1 MCPHIQGNMLHDP
14 MAISVFN
21 PRSLTKNTN
30 NFPNESNDASSVF
43 TTKRQISSFDLNPN
57 FSFCWKFDWAY
68 EMTDCCLCLFI
79 SYWQQKTETNDAILK
94 KVAASDAVS
103 DANKDAPVESLIKH
117 PLQNS
122 WTLWYYDQEKG
133 KTWEQ
138 CQHQITTFDTV
149 EDFWSLYNHIKLP
162 TEIKSGNDY
171 SLFKNNIRPMWED
184 EQNKNGGRW
193 VISLQKFYR
202 HTELDKLWLEVILC
216 LIGEAFDYSE
226 DICGAVVNV
235 RQNRHKI
242 G

>member
-1 MCPHIQGNMLHDP
+1 MIVIGYFCGFIYL
-14 MAISVFN
+14 
-21 PRSLTKNTN
+21 
-30 NFPNESNDASSVF
+30 
-43 TTKRQISSFDLNPN
+43 DLY
-57 FSFCWKFDWAY
+57 FH
-68 EMTDCCLCLFI
+68 
-79 SYWQQKTETNDAILK
+79 QQKTENTNESILK
-94 KVAASDAVS
+94 KVAASDAIS
-103 DANKDAPVESLIKH
+103 DLGKDASVDSLIKH

-149 EDFWSLYNHIKLP
+149 EDFWSLYNHIKQP

-202 HTELDKLWLEVILC
+202 HNDLDKLWLEVILC
-216 LIGEAFDYSE
+216 LIGEAFDFSE

-235 RQNRHKI
+235 RMNRHKI
-242 G
+242 GKFFF